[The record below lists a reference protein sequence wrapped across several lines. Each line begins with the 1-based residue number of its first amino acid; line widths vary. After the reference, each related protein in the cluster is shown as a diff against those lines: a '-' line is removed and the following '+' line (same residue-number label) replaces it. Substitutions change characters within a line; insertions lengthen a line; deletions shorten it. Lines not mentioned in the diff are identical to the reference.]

1 MFLNVIVE
9 NKSNYIDSFF
19 TYSDGGFSA
28 GIGSKVTV
36 PFGTGT
42 KEGYVFSVSETCDID
57 ESKVKDIISVDEE
70 ESLSKE
76 MISTAVWMKQRYA
89 IRYYDAIKL
98 FKPPLPKRKRGVPKD
113 PYGDIDTDYPKPER
127 LTEEQE
133 AAVEQIREALTGD
146 KEEIF
151 LIHGV
156 TSSGKTEVYME
167 AIETCLSR
175 GRGAVMLVPEISLTH
190 QLIRRFIG
198 RFGKDNIAVLH
209 SGLTPRQRSDEWMR
223 IRSGKA
229 RIVIGARMGVYCP
242 MENIGVIILDEE
254 HESTYKSDM
263 TPKYE
268 THEVAA
274 KRMLT
279 NKGVVILGSATP
291 SVGSYQRV
299 RDGIYHLIE
308 LKKRYNSTPLP
319 EVEIVDMRKELRKGN
334 RSIFSEALR
343 TRMEEELNSGRQ
355 VILLQNRR
363 GFSNFISCRECGTV
377 MKCPECGISLT
388 YHKKEN
394 SMICH
399 YCGRRY
405 PVPTVCPTCKS
416 KYIRHFGIGT
426 EQVEE
431 EVRKLFPDKAVD
443 RLDIDSIRDRKEMD
457 NILDR
462 FGKGET
468 KILVGTQLVA
478 KGLDF
483 DNVGLTGVIA
493 ADSTI
498 NIPDYRSEERTFQLV
513 TQVAGRAGRG
523 DRRGHVI
530 VQTYDPENYALTAA
544 KDNDYDGFF
553 ALETRGRKLMEYP
566 PFGELIIANFTS
578 DDEAEAAKAAEEAR
592 DFLVEIFGR
601 DCQKRIREPKIA
613 SNFKGKE
620 AFRQYIIIKAERSKR
635 NEYVHYLD
643 QFRRKL
649 MSRRSQVN
657 VTIDVD
663 PYSMI

>member
-1 MFLNVIVE
+1 MYLNVIVE

-19 TYSDGGFSA
+19 TYSDGGIHA
-28 GIGSKVTV
+28 CVGSKVIV

-42 KEGYVFSVSETCDID
+42 KEGYVFSVSDTCGID
-57 ESKVKDIISVDEE
+57 ESKVKDIISVDPE
-70 ESLSKE
+70 ESLNEE
-76 MISTAVWMKQRYA
+76 MISTAIWMKQRYA
-89 IRYYDAIKL
+89 IRYFDAIRL
-98 FKPPLPKRKRGVPKD
+98 FRPPLPKRKRGTPKD
-113 PYGDIDTDYPKPER
+113 PYAGIDTDYPKPDR
-127 LTEEQE
+127 LTDEQE
-133 AAVEQIREALTGD
+133 AAAKKIREALSEE
-146 KEEIF
+146 KEKIF

-156 TSSGKTEVYME
+156 TASGKTEVYMT
-167 AIETCLSR
+167 AIEDCLSR
-175 GRGAVMLVPEISLTH
+175 GKGAVMLVPEISLTH

-198 RFGKDNIAVLH
+198 RFGREQIAVLH
-209 SGLTPRQRSDEWMR
+209 SALTPRQRSDEWMR
-223 IRSGKA
+223 IRTGEA
-229 RIVIGARMGVYCP
+229 RIVIGARMGVFCP

-279 NKGVVILGSATP
+279 EKGLVILGSATP
-291 SVGSYQRV
+291 SVSSYQRV
-299 RDGIYHLIE
+299 RDGIYELIP
-308 LKKRYNSTPLP
+308 LKERYNKTPLP
-319 EVEIVDMRKELRKGN
+319 EVEIVDMRRELRMGN
-334 RSIFSEALR
+334 RSIFSGALR
-343 TRMEEELNSGRQ
+343 SRMEEELEEGRQ

-363 GFSNFISCRECGTV
+363 GYSNFISCRECGTV
-377 MKCPECGISLT
+377 MKCPECEISLT
-388 YHKKEN
+388 YHKREN
-394 SMICH
+394 AMICH
-399 YCGRRY
+399 YCGRKY
-405 PVPTVCPTCKS
+405 PLPEVCPSCGS
-416 KYIRHFGIGT
+416 RYIRHFGIGT

-431 EVRKLFPDKAVD
+431 EAYRLFPDKKVD
-443 RLDIDSIRDRKEMD
+443 RLDIDSIKDRRELD

-462 FGKGET
+462 FGRGET
-468 KILVGTQLVA
+468 DILVGTQLVA

-493 ADSTI
+493 ADSII
-498 NIPDYRSEERTFQLV
+498 NIPDYRSEERAFQLV

-523 DRRGHVI
+523 DKRGHVI

-553 ALETRGRKLMEYP
+553 AAETRGRRLMEYP

-578 DDEAEAAKAAEEAR
+578 DDEEEAARAAEEAK
-592 DFLVEIFGR
+592 DFLTGIFGPESAG
-601 DCQKRIREPKIA
+601 RIKDPRVA
-613 SNFKGKE
+613 SNFKGRE
-620 AFRQYIIIKAERSKR
+620 AFRQYIIIKAERGKR
-635 NEYVHYLD
+635 NECVHYLD

-663 PYSMI
+663 PYSTI